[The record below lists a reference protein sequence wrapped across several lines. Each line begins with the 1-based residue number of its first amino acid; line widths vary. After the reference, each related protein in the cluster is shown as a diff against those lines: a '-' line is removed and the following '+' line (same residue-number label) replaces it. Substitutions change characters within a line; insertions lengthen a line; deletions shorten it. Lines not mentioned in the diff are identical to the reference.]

1 MTQASSTSIGTTE
14 VRPLA
19 GVLWMFATGLC
30 FVSVQAIVKHLGP
43 VMPAAETA
51 FLRYLI
57 GLVFVWPMLRPLLRL
72 GLPRSA
78 ARIAILR
85 AVIHSVAVALRFY
98 AMARTPSADVTAM
111 NYLVPVFVTLGAT
124 LFLGEQL
131 AARRIAAIAV
141 ALLGALIILR
151 PGLRELELAY
161 GAMFVGTICFGASY
175 LMAKRLTAEIAP
187 AAVVGLLS
195 VGVTLGLA
203 PMAALEWVTPTAEQ
217 LGWLFLVAC
226 GATLGHYCMTRAFQ
240 AAPMSVTQ
248 PVTFLQLVWSVLIGI
263 VIFAEPVD
271 PFVVMGGTL
280 IVAAV
285 SYITWREARI
295 KRRSV
300 TPAHPSTEG

>member
-1 MTQASSTSIGTTE
+1 MTQAPSTAEDIAT
-14 VRPLA
+14 RPLA
-19 GVLWMFATGLC
+19 GVLWMFATGVC
-30 FVSVQAIVKHLGP
+30 FISVQAIVKHLGP
-43 VMPAAETA
+43 VLPAAEAA

-57 GLVFVWPMLRPLLRL
+57 GLLLVWPMLRPLFRL

-85 AVIHSVAVALRFY
+85 SVLHSIAVTLWFY
-98 AMARTPSADVTAM
+98 AMARIPVADVTAM
-111 NYLVPVFVTLGAT
+111 NYLTPVFVTIGAAI
-124 LFLGEQL
+124 FLGERL

-151 PGLRELELAY
+151 PGLRELGPAY
-161 GAMFVGTICFGASY
+161 PAMFLGTMCFGASY

-187 AAVVGLLS
+187 SAVVGLLS

-203 PMAALEWVTPTAEQ
+203 PMAALDWVAPTLGQ
-217 LGWLFLVAC
+217 LGWLLVVAVV
-226 GATLGHYCMTRAFQ
+226 ATFGHYCMTRAFQ
-240 AAPMSVTQ
+240 AAPMAVTQ
-248 PVTFLQLVWSVLIGI
+248 PVTFLQLVWSVLIG
-263 VIFAEPVD
+263 VAIFAEPVD